1 MFSRRFTDSSKISSF
16 NNNNNNIINLNKSEF
31 LEAINDE
38 ETQKINNYLND
49 SNLNIY
55 QIKDENGYT
64 SLHRSVFKNNYEL
77 TIQIID
83 RVKKEV
89 GIGHSNKLEN
99 FINEKTNEGYTALH
113 YAAMIGNLKI
123 IKLLKDNGAK
133 IDSVTKLGKNVLHIA
148 AENNQPSVI
157 IYFIFNEPLD
167 IYSVDENG
175 STPLHWACY
184 SGAVES
190 VSYLISLKAD
200 INAIDNEKYTPLHLA
215 ASTNREK
222 IVRLLLQN
230 GVNKNLR
237 NINGELPIDIASKNN
252 YKNIV
257 NLLTDKK
264 YNPLCTL
271 EFPIIYIQP
280 TNIYKKIIILMIIIP
295 EIIIFILILPFL
307 EEMYHTYAN
316 LGTFFLCL
324 LTYVI
329 FIFKNPGYQTN
340 NTLLNECQRL
350 EIKDPLKKLVD
361 DEVDIKNYCPKCYTE
376 NYENNNIK
384 HCFICDKCVLKLSHH
399 CFWINKCIGK
409 NNKSAYLTFIF
420 FSFLYTFY
428 SIFLCFLLLFD
439 TVYIP
444 YEKIFP
450 PSWFNLV
457 IDRGFR
463 VLGAGV
469 IIVFAIL
476 VSFPLFFLFMIE
488 MFKSCKLLGK
498 NKDININDEINN
510 SDKINK
516 NIEEPLI
523 KDDNT
528 EKNNIKNDENI
539 INNIENSSNQNFP
552 LIDDRPSNE
561 TNK

>member
-1 MFSRRFTDSSKISSF
+1 MFSRRFTDSSKISSL
-16 NNNNNNIINLNKSEF
+16 NNNNIINLNKSEF

-361 DEVDIKNYCPKCYTE
+361 DEVDIKNYCPKCYTK
-376 NYENNNIK
+376 NYEDNNIK
-384 HCFICDKCVLKLSHH
+384 HCFICDKCVLELSHH

-498 NKDININDEINN
+498 NKDININDEMNN

>member
-16 NNNNNNIINLNKSEF
+16 NNNNIINLNKSEF

-38 ETQKINNYLND
+38 ETKKINNYLND

-252 YKNIV
+252 NKNIV

-264 YNPLCTL
+264 YNPLCNL
-271 EFPIIYIQP
+271 EFPITYIQP

-376 NYENNNIK
+376 NYEDNNIK
-384 HCFICDKCVLKLSHH
+384 HCFICDKCVLELSHH

-428 SIFLCFLLLFD
+428 SIFLCFLFLFD

-498 NKDININDEINN
+498 NKDINININDEMNN